1 MLDFFS
7 GMSRQPTAVAIRALL
22 LLLLPNAAVGAASLV
37 VYNSTAF
44 AGAVL
49 YNGSVDVVG
58 FAPSPRVVPAAA
70 ASEVLN
76 SNMNRRDAT
85 PSASAVPGFDFRGR
99 GAYTAVWTGTV
110 SAGHPTSM
118 LFGLRVVGGQ
128 ARLWVDDHLLV
139 DTGVCVP
146 CNASPYAACAK
157 GCVPS
162 PFEHSVGH
170 SHACGMSYSACVSSM
185 PPSLGPQLPAHSGL
199 NDSSRSLVT
208 GCHTLS
214 NVTLSRTCSTLSS
227 TLCCRR
233 LLIGGRTVLVS
244 AQHAVDINV
253 LRSAC

>member
-1 MLDFFS
+1 VSGIGRQHTFHSMCVVQVTNCMLDFFS

-70 ASEVLN
+70 SEVLN
-76 SNMNRRDAT
+76 SNMNRRNAT
-85 PSASAVPGFDFRGR
+85 PSALAVPGFDFGGR

-110 SAGHPTSM
+110 SAGHPMSM

-157 GCVPS
+157 GCAPS

-170 SHACGMSYSACVSSM
+170 SYACGMSYSACVSSM
-185 PPSLGPQLPAHSGL
+185 PPSLGSQMPAQYNSHTHTGL
-199 NDSSRSLVT
+199 INYSRSLVSLPHSGT
-208 GCHTLS
+208 H
-214 NVTLSRTCSTLSS
+214 
-227 TLCCRR
+227 
-233 LLIGGRTVLVS
+233 
-244 AQHAVDINV
+244 
-253 LRSAC
+253 